1 MAATIL
7 KVIDLVIGTFF
18 NDKTQA
24 EAYEKYYETLYSIV
38 KPTMFKLILEAWA
51 IITRGIPMEL
61 TVPKDVP
68 IKKDVMALIKK
79 QNSINKLGLIYFKE

>member
-1 MAATIL
+1 MAP
-7 KVIDLVIGTFF
+7 
-18 NDKTQA
+18 
-24 EAYEKYYETLYSIV
+24 
-38 KPTMFKLILEAWA
+38 PTMFKLRLEAWA

-68 IKKDVMALIKK
+68 IKKDVMALIKE

>member
-1 MAATIL
+1 
-7 KVIDLVIGTFF
+7 
-18 NDKTQA
+18 
-24 EAYEKYYETLYSIV
+24 
-38 KPTMFKLILEAWA
+38 MFKLRLEAWA

>member
-1 MAATIL
+1 MAP
-7 KVIDLVIGTFF
+7 
-18 NDKTQA
+18 
-24 EAYEKYYETLYSIV
+24 
-38 KPTMFKLILEAWA
+38 PTMFKLRLEAWA

-68 IKKDVMALIKK
+68 IKNDVMALIKK